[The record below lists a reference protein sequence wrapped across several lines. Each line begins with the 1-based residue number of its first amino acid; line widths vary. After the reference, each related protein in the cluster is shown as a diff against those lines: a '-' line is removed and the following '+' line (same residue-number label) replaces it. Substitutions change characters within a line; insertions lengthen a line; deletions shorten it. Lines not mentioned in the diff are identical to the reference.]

1 MVERDREPQELDVQD
16 EVGWFRVR
24 VGYEEVGE
32 ILSVYD
38 IIFGPETDVT
48 VHTYGSVLIDVNI
61 ME

>member
-16 EVGWFRVR
+16 EVGWIRVR

-38 IIFGPETDVT
+38 IILGPETDVT
-48 VHTYGSVLIDVNI
+48 VHTYGSLLIDVNI